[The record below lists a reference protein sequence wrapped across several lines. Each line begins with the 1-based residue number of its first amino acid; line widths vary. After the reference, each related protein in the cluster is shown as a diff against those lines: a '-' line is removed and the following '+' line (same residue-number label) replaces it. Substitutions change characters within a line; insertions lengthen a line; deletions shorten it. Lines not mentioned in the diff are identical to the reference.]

1 MHVLSHT
8 CIQSY
13 GSAVHKRWHHGLA
26 LLTLNPGS
34 IMWLFLVDLPYPLW
48 SNDLSVPGLKCCL
61 LHPLVYVQLYNINSD
76 VQKCILRCPRLE
88 RRWTTQPGDTGARE
102 IQHDQWSM
110 AIWWNLQIGEF
121 WELGRIL
128 WIVKNRLPQ
137 SFAHQMAP
145 SLSETIRCWKSK
157 MMERYGMCKMSPQ
170 QWIWSSWF
178 LWCSHISPFVPG
190 CKFPTLVRWDR
201 TSMRKR
207 SCVGAWYKIIWK
219 PWSQTDRPVFLMDGW
234 GSNSWPEKLHNLD

>member
-1 MHVLSHT
+1 MT
-8 CIQSY
+8 CRFQVS
-13 GSAVHKRWHHGLA
+13 SAV
-26 LLTLNPGS
+26 
-34 IMWLFLVDLPYPLW
+34 
-48 SNDLSVPGLKCCL
+48 CCL
-61 LHPLVYVQLYNINSD
+61 LWCMCSYIISIVMYKNASWDVPGWNEDEPHSLGTPGHGRYSMIN
-76 VQKCILRCPRLE
+76 
-88 RRWTTQPGDTGARE
+88 
-102 IQHDQWSM
+102 DQWSM